1 MVVEEACLKH
11 VLEQVGLLKE
21 VIDIVPVLVDAFSY
35 CVEGSRVGL
44 VLCQV
49 LLPFVHVAVS
59 SPVVAVVAGLDIGV
73 NVLGEACLLRTVDG
87 FEEAYVI
94 VVVQCETGA

>member
-21 VIDIVPVLVDAFSY
+21 VIDIVPVLVDAFSDG
-35 CVEGSRVGL
+35 VEGSRVGL
-44 VLCQV
+44 VLCQI
-49 LLPFVHVAVS
+49 LLPFVNIAVS
-59 SPVVAVVAGLDIGV
+59 SPVVAVVAGFDVGI
-73 NVLGEACLLRTVDG
+73 NVFGEACLLRTVDG
-87 FEEAYVI
+87 FEEADVI